1 MTMGGHMKRIIIYAL
16 LLGVVACNKAPTNEI
31 LVGAFLPMSGDLAT
45 YGQDAHAG
53 VTMAVDEVNATGG
66 ILGKK
71 IKLITEDEQSK
82 PEEARTAALKLI
94 QRHGVS
100 VLIGDMASGSTLAAA
115 PEIQRRKIPVV
126 SPASTNPKVTEV
138 GDYIFRTCFTD
149 PFQGEAMGKFA
160 VESLHLKK
168 FAILKDVKSDY
179 SMGLAQNFT
188 ATIKR
193 LGGEIVAEEAYS
205 SGDVEFRSQLT
216 SIKSKTPEAIFIPGY
231 YTEVGLVARQA
242 RSLGLSL
249 PLLGGDGWDS
259 PKTIEIGGS
268 DINDSYFST
277 AFVAADPD
285 AAVQAFITRFEERY
299 HHVPSGMAVM
309 GYEAAR
315 LVMDAIT
322 RAGSTEPAKIR
333 DALAATKDF
342 VSVTGKMTVGPDRNM
357 RKRLVI
363 VKIADGKSNFF
374 VAINP

>member
-1 MTMGGHMKRIIIYAL
+1 MKRIIIYTL
-16 LLGVVACNKAPTNEI
+16 LLGTIACSKAPTNEI
-31 LVGAFLPMSGDLAT
+31 LIGEYLPMSGDLAT
-45 YGQDAHAG
+45 YGQDAHSG
-53 VTMAVDEVNATGG
+53 VTMAVDEVNAAGG

-115 PEIQRRKIPVV
+115 PEIQRRKIPMV

-160 VESLHLKK
+160 VDSLHLKK

-216 SIKSKTPEAIFIPGY
+216 SIKSKNPEAIFIPGY
-231 YTEVGLVARQA
+231 YTEIGLVARQA
-242 RSLGLSL
+242 RSLGLSI

-268 DINDSYFST
+268 DINGSYFST

-285 AAVQAFITRFEERY
+285 AGVQAFIKRFEALY
-299 HHVPSGMAVM
+299 HRVPSGMAVM

-322 RAGSTEPAKIR
+322 RAGSTDPAKIR

-363 VKIADGKSNFF
+363 VKIADGKPNYF